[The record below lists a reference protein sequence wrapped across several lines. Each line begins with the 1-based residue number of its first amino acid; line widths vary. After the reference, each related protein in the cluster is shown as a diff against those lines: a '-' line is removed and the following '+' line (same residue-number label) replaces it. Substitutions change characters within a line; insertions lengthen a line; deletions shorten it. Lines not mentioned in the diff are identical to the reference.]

1 MCTNVIVISRNCD
14 VSNMLF
20 DVGLMEVLMGTSVS
34 MLYRTHTNPSKK
46 TEDNYIINSRGG
58 GARLLDKYKHI
69 YFCVFTKILQTR
81 Y

>member
-1 MCTNVIVISRNCD
+1 
-14 VSNMLF
+14 MLF

-58 GARLLDKYKHI
+58 GLGYWININTFTSVYLQKYCKLDTDPNPNLKQPMLNK
-69 YFCVFTKILQTR
+69 
-81 Y
+81 